1 MTGAKTP
8 DDAKRRDFE
17 ERLDGDGAN
26 RTPPVGAFT
35 ARSITGM
42 VVSEAL
48 EIYGPEFDSRQLH
61 QMFINK
67 NSRPLRVLHLRFADS
82 SVSVHLDIR
91 FIDRR

>member
-8 DDAKRRDFE
+8 DDAKWRDFE

-35 ARSITGM
+35 ARSKTGM
-42 VVSEAL
+42 VVSDAL

-61 QMFINK
+61 QMFVNT
-67 NSRPLRVLHLRFADS
+67 NLGPLRRDVPYFSQIVPSLSLPILAFD
-82 SVSVHLDIR
+82 L
-91 FIDRR
+91 

>member
-8 DDAKRRDFE
+8 DDAKVRDFE

-35 ARSITGM
+35 ARSETGM

-48 EIYGPEFDSRQLH
+48 EIHGPEFDSRQLH
-61 QMFINK
+61 TPYRIVVSQVI
-67 NSRPLRVLHLRFADS
+67 LRTLLYFLAIVKLL
-82 SVSVHLDIR
+82 
-91 FIDRR
+91 

>member
-8 DDAKRRDFE
+8 DDAKVRDFE

-35 ARSITGM
+35 ARSETEM

-61 QMFINK
+61 DNAPPASPEVGWGAF
-67 NSRPLRVLHLRFADS
+67 V
-82 SVSVHLDIR
+82 V
-91 FIDRR
+91 